1 MNRLHGLKSPC
12 IYEYYDVMTTSHL
25 HLAVSN
31 ETVEAAETDKP
42 FDLQVRTLCL
52 VDIENM
58 ACGSELR
65 NAKVAR
71 LQRQIEAT
79 AELREGDQVVV
90 AAGPSKA
97 QAAWQGWKGSA
108 RRLMGKG
115 LDGADLAL
123 LETIE
128 DLQWVADRF
137 KRVVIASG
145 DHIFAP
151 AVAALKARGVEVTVI
166 APPVGLSKQMRLAA
180 GRGLKSLMFSLA
192 DEIHSVYTQRQ
203 EPA

>member
-1 MNRLHGLKSPC
+1 MSRTN
-12 IYEYYDVMTTSHL
+12 L
-25 HLAVSN
+25 HLVASG
-31 ETVEAAETDKP
+31 EPAEAIETDNS
-42 FDLQVRTLCL
+42 FDPQARTLCL

-65 NAKVAR
+65 QAKVAR

-79 AELREGDQVVV
+79 AGLCDGDQVVI

-108 RRLMGKG
+108 RRLLGKG
-115 LDGADLAL
+115 SDGADLAL
-123 LETIE
+123 LEAIE
-128 DLQWVADRF
+128 DLQWVVDRF

-151 AVAALKARGVEVTVI
+151 AVAALKARGVEVTVV

-180 GRGLKSLMFSLA
+180 GPDLKSLMFSLA
-192 DEIHSVYTQRQ
+192 HEIHAVYTQRQ

>member
-1 MNRLHGLKSPC
+1 MMKK
-12 IYEYYDVMTTSHL
+12 HL
-25 HLAVSN
+25 QIAVLNETAEPVSN
-31 ETVEAAETDKP
+31 NGLCNPEA
-42 FDLQVRTLCL
+42 RTLCL

-65 NAKVAR
+65 RAKVAR

-79 AELREGDQVVV
+79 AELSDGDQVVI

-108 RRLMGKG
+108 RRLLGKG
-115 LDGADLAL
+115 PDGADLAL
-123 LETIE
+123 LEAIE
-128 DLQWVADRF
+128 DLQWVVDRF

-151 AVAALKARGVEVTVI
+151 AVAALKARGVEVTVV

-180 GRGLKSLMFSLA
+180 GPDVKTLMFSLA
-192 DEIHSVYTQRQ
+192 HEIHAVYTQRQ